1 MSVNGRIINA
11 RGTLAKAEGK
21 VADYILAHANQ
32 MTTMTVAELA
42 QAAGA
47 SPAAVI
53 RLTKRLEIDGFT
65 ALKLMLSADVAE
77 HRLAPK
83 TYADITPKEPIS
95 TIKEKLLAGALDS
108 LRETTDQ
115 INDHTLA
122 ELIRLIAD
130 AHQLNLF
137 GIGASNLAAENISQ
151 KWNRLGYL
159 TVADNDLNSLLP
171 KLVNA
176 QPNDVLWLVSNSG
189 TSPEVLV
196 AAKFAKDHGIK
207 VISLTRFGDNA
218 LARLSDLA
226 VHTSQPKESANR
238 IAATNSLLAQFMV
251 IDIIFYTFVSQHFEA
266 SATALENSRQI
277 IHAYKQKLH

>member
-21 VADYILAHANQ
+21 VADYIMAHANQ
-32 MTTMTVAELA
+32 VPTMTVADLA

-53 RLTKRLEIDGFT
+53 RLTKRLETDGFT

-77 HRLAPK
+77 NRLAPK

-122 ELIRLIAD
+122 ELIHLIAD